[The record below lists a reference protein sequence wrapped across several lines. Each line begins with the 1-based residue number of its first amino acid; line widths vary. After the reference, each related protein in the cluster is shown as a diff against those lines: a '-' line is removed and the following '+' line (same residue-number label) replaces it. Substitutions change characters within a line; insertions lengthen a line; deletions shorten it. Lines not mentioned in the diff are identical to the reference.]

1 MPSKHPAATAKVLTA
16 RAKPKVIDI
25 QAQVIFAAQA
35 RGVSPFRIA
44 ADVVRRRLGRQRLS
58 SQDYFLL
65 GLYRPD
71 LSEADRAA
79 FVSEHEVSRL
89 NGKLQPP
96 LEHAVYGLMNSKL
109 MTEVLL
115 RGMGMPC
122 ATTVAVA
129 RATPARLP
137 CEVLVGADAVE
148 GFLRADNRFPLFGK
162 PDGSSLGV
170 GAASFLDR
178 DGDMLLM
185 GDGTR
190 VPVRRLALEIARDY
204 PTGYV
209 FQTLLRPHPDL
220 ARLIGPTV
228 GTLRVLS
235 LRFAGGPAPLYAM
248 LKLPGPGAMVDGAL
262 SGSNA
267 AAIIDPESGQ
277 IRRAQLL
284 SDPIGKDLLHSHVT
298 GVALPG
304 ATLPHFAE
312 AVELALD
319 AHRLF
324 PHLGVLGS
332 DVILTDK
339 GPILNELNANPLA
352 GLVQKAMGRG
362 LLNDAFKAKYREAL
376 AVNGVKLPIKGVRI

>member
-1 MPSKHPAATAKVLTA
+1 MPSKPTAGPAKVLTA
-16 RAKPKVIDI
+16 MAKPKTIDI
-25 QAQVIFAAQA
+25 QAQVMLAAQA
-35 RGVSPFRIA
+35 QGVSPFRVA
-44 ADVVRRRLGRQRLS
+44 VDVVRRRISRQRMTS
-58 SQDYFLL
+58 EDYFML
-65 GLYRPD
+65 GLYRPE

-115 RGMGMPC
+115 RGMGLPC

-129 RATPARLP
+129 RATPAQLP
-137 CEVLVGADAVE
+137 CEVLVGPDAIE
-148 GFLRADNRFPLFGK
+148 AFLRAENRFPLFGK

-178 DGDMLLM
+178 DGDMLLL
-185 GDGTR
+185 GDGAR

-204 PTGYV
+204 PAGYL
-209 FQTLLRPHPDL
+209 FQTLLRPHPEL

-235 LRFAGGPAPLYAM
+235 LRFAGGPAPLYVM

-262 SGSNA
+262 SGSNG
-267 AAIIDPESGQ
+267 AAILELETGQ

-284 SDPIGKDLLHSHVT
+284 SEPIGKDLLHSHVT
-298 GVALPG
+298 GAALPG
-304 ATLPHFAE
+304 ATLPDFAK

-339 GPILNELNANPLA
+339 GPVLNELNPNPLA

-362 LLNDAFKAKYREAL
+362 LLNEAFKAKYREAL

>member
-1 MPSKHPAATAKVLTA
+1 MPSTPPAATAKVLTA
-16 RAKPKVIDI
+16 RAKPKTIDI
-25 QAQVIFAAQA
+25 QAQLTFAAQA

-44 ADVVRRRLGRQRLS
+44 ADVVRRRIGPQRLS
-58 SQDYFLL
+58 AQDYFLL
-65 GLYRPD
+65 GLYRPE

-79 FVSEHEVSRL
+79 FVSEYEISRL
-89 NGKLQPP
+89 NAKLQPT

-109 MTEVLL
+109 LSAVLL
-115 RGMGMPC
+115 RGMGLPC

-129 RATPARLP
+129 RATPAQLP
-137 CEVLVGADAVE
+137 CEVLVGPEAVE
-148 GFLRADNRFPLFGK
+148 QFLRAEGRFPLFGK

-170 GAASFLDR
+170 GAASFLNR
-178 DGDMLLM
+178 DGDMLRL

-190 VPVRRLALEIARDY
+190 VPVRRLAQEIARDY
-204 PTGYV
+204 PAGYL

-220 ARLIGPTV
+220 ARLIGPIV

-235 LRFAGGPAPLYAM
+235 LRFAGGPTPLYAM

-267 AAIIDPESGQ
+267 AAIIDLETGQ

-284 SDPIGKDLLHSHVT
+284 SEPIGKDLMHSHVT
-298 GVALPG
+298 GAELPG
-304 ATLPHFAE
+304 AVLPDFAK

-332 DVILTDK
+332 DVILTDT
-339 GPILNELNANPLA
+339 GPILNELNPNPLA
-352 GLVQKAMGRG
+352 GLVQKAMGQG
-362 LLNDAFKAKYREAL
+362 LLNEAFKAKYREAL
-376 AVNGVKLPIKGVRI
+376 ALNGVKLPIKGVRI